1 MAGRWLMFHK
11 FACCPGLGVTWARH
25 LANQQLLASP
35 DPPTN
40 TLTGRNHMTFNHGG
54 HIGGI
59 GCAGAAGG
67 AGLGGLQDRI
77 NEHHDR
83 VVAGVREHTGQAHDR
98 VQEHVGQVRE
108 HVQEH
113 VDRVRDAVQNH
124 VGGGGAGESLGGGQ
138 PLHLIFPDWVPPVVQ
153 DQVFSLQAIGLPGG
167 VTMSLVAL
175 VAISCL
181 AIILASALVKTVVVR
196 CST

>member
-1 MAGRWLMFHK
+1 
-11 FACCPGLGVTWARH
+11 
-25 LANQQLLASP
+25 
-35 DPPTN
+35 
-40 TLTGRNHMTFNHGG
+40 MTFNHGG

-67 AGLGGLQDRI
+67 VGLGGLQDRI
-77 NEHHDR
+77 NEH
-83 VVAGVREHTGQAHDR
+83 HDR

-113 VDRVRDAVQNH
+113 VDRVRDAVQHH

-138 PLHLIFPDWVPPVVQ
+138 PLHLVFPDWVPPVVQ
-153 DQVFSLQAIGLPGG
+153 DQVSSLQAIGLPGG

-175 VAISCL
+175 VAIACL
-181 AIILASALVKTVVVR
+181 ALILASTLVKTVVVR